1 MNGADVRKTANACRA
16 KRERVRIWSQTQND
30 PHSMP
35 IPTVCSKTRG
45 AACFTLL
52 HPTPPERAQTYLRH
66 SLSSLCSMG
75 AAVHA
80 VHVQGSN
87 GRIVLPQETRRQRN
101 VNGVGRW
108 WRCGSAAVVVMQV
121 RARWRVASGPL

>member
-1 MNGADVRKTANACRA
+1 MNGAHVRKTANACRA

-35 IPTVCSKTRG
+35 IPTVCSKTHV

-52 HPTPPERAQTYLRH
+52 HPTLREGAQTYLRH
-66 SLSSLCSMG
+66 SLSSSCSMG

-80 VHVQGSN
+80 VRVHRSN
-87 GRIVLPQETRRQRN
+87 GRAVPPQETERQRG
-101 VNGVGRW
+101 VHGVGRW
-108 WRCGSAAVVVMQV
+108 WRCALAAVVAMQV
-121 RARWRVASGPL
+121 RARWRVA